1 MKSWSAVQDPI
12 NIKIITNEEFPNIS
26 LCNITTEAL
35 LYAYY
40 MLYIDNVTKKDYLIQ
55 DTNTNTYQKI
65 HMDYKNNI
73 FTLSYNLKRVT
84 SNTKYKE
91 KIIILPFS
99 KDLIEDLVSL
109 FRIDVNTYKDTLKQ
123 FKLQLKINHKKFLL
137 GWKTRFLSSLN
148 EDIDSDF
155 NKIQNNIKFLE
166 ANNIGIKS

>member
-1 MKSWSAVQDPI
+1 MKLWPAVQDPI

-26 LCNITTEAL
+26 LYNIVTETL

-55 DTNTNTYQKI
+55 DINTYQKI
-65 HMDYKNNI
+65 HMDYKNNT
-73 FTLSYNLKRVT
+73 FTLSYNLKQVT

-91 KIIILPFS
+91 KIITLPFS

-123 FKLQLKINHKKFLL
+123 FKLQLKINHKKI
-137 GWKTRFLSSLN
+137 RFLSSLN

-166 ANNIGIKS
+166 VNNIGIKS

>member
-1 MKSWSAVQDPI
+1 MKSWPAVQDPI

-26 LCNITTEAL
+26 LYNIVTEAL

-40 MLYIDNVTKKDYLIQ
+40 ILYIDKVIKKDYLIQ
-55 DTNTNTYQKI
+55 DNNTYQKT
-65 HMDYKNNI
+65 HMDYKNNT
-73 FTLSYNLKRVT
+73 FTLSYNLKQVT

-91 KIIILPFS
+91 KIITLPFS

-166 ANNIGIKS
+166 ANNISIKS

>member
-1 MKSWSAVQDPI
+1 MKSWLAVQDPI

-26 LCNITTEAL
+26 LDNIVTEAI

-40 MLYIDNVTKKDYLIQ
+40 ILYIDKVTKKDYLIQ
-55 DTNTNTYQKI
+55 DTNTYQKI
-65 HMDYKNNI
+65 HMDYKNNT
-73 FTLSYNLKRVT
+73 FTLSYNLKQVT

-91 KIIILPFS
+91 KIITLPFS

-123 FKLQLKINHKKFLL
+123 FKLQLKINHKKI
-137 GWKTRFLSSLN
+137 RFLSSLN

-166 ANNIGIKS
+166 ANNISIKS

>member
-1 MKSWSAVQDPI
+1 MKSWPAVQDPI

-26 LCNITTEAL
+26 LYNIVTEAI

-40 MLYIDNVTKKDYLIQ
+40 MLYIDKVTKKDYLIQ
-55 DTNTNTYQKI
+55 DINTYQKI
-65 HMDYKNNI
+65 HMDYKNNT
-73 FTLSYNLKRVT
+73 FTLSYNLKQVT

-91 KIIILPFS
+91 KIITLPFS

-123 FKLQLKINHKKFLL
+123 FKLQLKINHKKI
-137 GWKTRFLSSLN
+137 RFLSSLN

-166 ANNIGIKS
+166 ANNISIKS

>member
-1 MKSWSAVQDPI
+1 MKSLHAIQDPI
-12 NIKIITNEEFPNIS
+12 NIKITTNEEFPKIS
-26 LCNITTEAL
+26 LCNIVTEAL

-40 MLYIDNVTKKDYLIQ
+40 MLYIDKVTKKDYLIQ
-55 DTNTNTYQKI
+55 DTNTCQRI
-65 HMDYKNNI
+65 HMDYKSDT
-73 FTLSYNLKRVT
+73 FTLSYNLKRVI

-91 KIIILPFS
+91 KIITLPFS

-137 GWKTRFLSSLN
+137 GWKTRFLSSLS

-155 NKIQNNIKFLE
+155 NKIQDNIKFLE
-166 ANNIGIKS
+166 ANNNYTKV

>member
-1 MKSWSAVQDPI
+1 MACCTRSYKYKLLLQH
-12 NIKIITNEEFPNIS
+12 NTFPNIS
-26 LCNITTEAL
+26 LYNIVTEAI

-40 MLYIDNVTKKDYLIQ
+40 MLYIDKVTKKDYLIQ
-55 DTNTNTYQKI
+55 DINTYQKI
-65 HMDYKNNI
+65 HMDYKNNT
-73 FTLSYNLKRVT
+73 FTLSYNLKQVT

-91 KIIILPFS
+91 KIITLPFS

-123 FKLQLKINHKKFLL
+123 FKLQLKINHKKI
-137 GWKTRFLSSLN
+137 RFLSSLN

-166 ANNIGIKS
+166 ANNISIKS

>member
-1 MKSWSAVQDPI
+1 MKSWPAVQDPI

-26 LCNITTEAL
+26 LDNIVTEAI

-40 MLYIDNVTKKDYLIQ
+40 ILYIDKVTKKDYLIQ
-55 DTNTNTYQKI
+55 DTNTYQKI
-65 HMDYKNNI
+65 HMDYKNNT
-73 FTLSYNLKRVT
+73 FTLSYNLKQVT

-91 KIIILPFS
+91 KIITLPFS

-123 FKLQLKINHKKFLL
+123 FKLQLKINHKKI
-137 GWKTRFLSSLN
+137 RFLSSLN

-166 ANNIGIKS
+166 ANNISIKS

>member
-1 MKSWSAVQDPI
+1 MKPWPAVQDPI
-12 NIKIITNEEFPNIS
+12 NIKIITNEEFLNIS
-26 LCNITTEAL
+26 LDNIVTEAL

-40 MLYIDNVTKKDYLIQ
+40 ILYIDKVTKKDYLIQ
-55 DTNTNTYQKI
+55 DTNTYQKI
-65 HMDYKNNI
+65 HMDYKNNT
-73 FTLSYNLKRVT
+73 FTLSYNLKQVT

-91 KIIILPFS
+91 KIITLPFS

-166 ANNIGIKS
+166 TNNIGIKS

>member
-1 MKSWSAVQDPI
+1 MKPWPAVQDPI

-26 LCNITTEAL
+26 LYNIVTEAL

-40 MLYIDNVTKKDYLIQ
+40 ILYIDKVTKKDYLIQ
-55 DTNTNTYQKI
+55 DTNTYQKI
-65 HMDYKNNI
+65 HMDYKNNT

-91 KIIILPFS
+91 KIITLPFS

-109 FRIDVNTYKDTLKQ
+109 FRIDVNTYKDNLKH
-123 FKLQLKINHKKFLL
+123 FKLQLKINHNTFLL
-137 GWKTRFLSSLN
+137 SWKTRFLSSLN

>member
-1 MKSWSAVQDPI
+1 MKSWPAIQDPI

-26 LCNITTEAL
+26 LYNIVTEAL

-40 MLYIDNVTKKDYLIQ
+40 ILYIDKVIKKDYLIQ
-55 DTNTNTYQKI
+55 DTNTYQKI
-65 HMDYKNNI
+65 HMDYKNNT
-73 FTLSYNLKRVT
+73 FTLSYNLKRVI
-84 SNTKYKE
+84 SDIKCEE

-109 FRIDVNTYKDTLKQ
+109 FRIDVNTYKNTLKQ

-137 GWKTRFLSSLN
+137 GWKTQRYPIGH
-148 EDIDSDF
+148 EDIDSNF

>member
-1 MKSWSAVQDPI
+1 MKPWPAVQDPI

-26 LCNITTEAL
+26 LYNIVTEAL

-40 MLYIDNVTKKDYLIQ
+40 ILYIDNVTKKDYLIQ
-55 DTNTNTYQKI
+55 DTDMYQKI
-65 HMDYKNNI
+65 HMDYKNNT

-91 KIIILPFS
+91 KIITLPFS

-109 FRIDVNTYKDTLKQ
+109 FRIDVSTYKDTLKQ

-137 GWKTRFLSSLN
+137 GWKTRFLSSLT

>member
-1 MKSWSAVQDPI
+1 MKSWLAVQDPI

-26 LCNITTEAL
+26 LDNIVTEAI

-40 MLYIDNVTKKDYLIQ
+40 ILYIDKVTKKDYLIQ
-55 DTNTNTYQKI
+55 DTNTYQKI
-65 HMDYKNNI
+65 HMDYKNNT
-73 FTLSYNLKRVT
+73 FTLSYNLKQVT

-91 KIIILPFS
+91 KIITLPFS

-123 FKLQLKINHKKFLL
+123 FKLQLKINHKKIQ
-137 GWKTRFLSSLN
+137 FLSSLN

-166 ANNIGIKS
+166 ANNISIKS

>member
-1 MKSWSAVQDPI
+1 MKLWPAVQDPI

-26 LCNITTEAL
+26 LCNIVTEAL

-40 MLYIDNVTKKDYLIQ
+40 ILYIDKVTKKDYLIQ
-55 DTNTNTYQKI
+55 DNNIYQKI
-65 HMDYKNNI
+65 HMDYKNNT
-73 FTLSYNLKRVT
+73 FTLSYNVKQVT

-91 KIIILPFS
+91 KIITLPFS

-148 EDIDSDF
+148 EDIDSNF
-155 NKIQNNIKFLE
+155 NKIQDNIKFLE
-166 ANNIGIKS
+166 ANNISIKS